1 MRVGLFITSTI
12 CRCSSNS
19 CMTSRVLSTL
29 SKRSRLVG
37 VDLAEDESPL
47 REGVEGVVHRSELI
61 PERRRGVNVL
71 DKLEVARPVEVDET
85 EVDARRKVRYVEVV
99 VGPHFARPL
108 AGIPAK
114 GIPLKRVRRAQDQI
128 EPAAIGGP
136 PGTAGAH
143 VVRDEGIV
151 LQIFR
156 SLALGSKPACAS
168 HRGRIG

>member
-1 MRVGLFITSTI
+1 MSDVMLRALAENGGVIRINAVIKYIDPIEREHRPISVFMDHIDHAIEVAGADHVGIGLDYGYTAPAP
-12 CRCSSNS
+12 
-19 CMTSRVLSTL
+19 
-29 SKRSRLVG
+29 
-37 VDLAEDESPL
+37 VDLEDIS
-47 REGVEGVVHRSELI
+47 
-61 PERRRGVNVL
+61 
-71 DKLEVARPVEVDET
+71 VDET

-136 PGTAGAH
+136 PRTAGAH
-143 VVRDEGIV
+143 VVRDEGIA